1 MFLMCLLAMMVAG
14 KKLVAQE
21 ITITLEPGWNW
32 ISYPNAEAMDVA
44 SALNGFEPM
53 EGDLIK
59 SRYTSSKYSRGRWSG
74 GVTHFIPG
82 WGFMYYSNRDEFVSF
97 VFNKPPMPT
106 GTLSVTTGELANITS
121 TTAACG
127 GSAVSNDGTSILMK
141 GVCWATHPQP
151 TTNDSYTEDGSGPG
165 DFTSTMTALDPETEY
180 YVRAYAVSVKG
191 INYGEEL
198 SFTTAQQGVLNGL
211 FSVSENNQVC
221 FSQGNLQYQASTNT
235 WRFAEHQWDFVG
247 KNEVGTVYENGVKSD
262 NSLISS
268 SYNGWIDLFGWGTS
282 GYNHGAVCYQP
293 WSTSETNSDYYAYGS
308 YTNNLNDQT
317 GFADW
322 GCNPI
327 SNGGNQGDQWRTM
340 SKEEWDYMIDSRQT
354 TSGILYAK
362 AMVNEING
370 VVILPDNW
378 VESNYSLNNVN
389 ISGASFNGNVITAM
403 EWSNIFE
410 NNGAVFLPAAGDRGG
425 THANSLGCYY
435 SSSYY
440 DWAIAYQLW
449 FSESTLY
456 NATQFG
462 RCNACCVRLV
472 QDVE

>member
-1 MFLMCLLAMMVAG
+1 MKRLSMFLMCLLAMMVAG

-53 EGDLIK
+53 EGDRIK

-97 VFNKPPMPT
+97 VFNKPPIPT

-211 FSVSENNQVC
+211 FTVNGNGDQVY

-235 WRFAEHQWDFVG
+235 WRFALNQWETVG
-247 KNEVGTVYENGVKSD
+247 LEDNENASATFD
-262 NSLISS
+262 
-268 SYNGWIDLFGWGTS
+268 GWIDKYDWATS
-282 GYNHGAVCYQP
+282 GYPHIEDCYQP
-293 WSTSETNSDYYAYGS
+293 WSSCGMHLAYGAES
-308 YTNNLNDQT
+308 YNLYDESGQ
-317 GFADW
+317 ADW
-322 GCNPI
+322 GYNAI
-327 SNGGNQGDQWRTM
+327 SNGGNVENSGWRTV
-340 SKEEWDYMIDSRQT
+340 KGNEWSYLFNHRT
-354 TSGILYAK
+354 TLSGIRYAK
-362 AMVNEING
+362 ATVNGEYG
-370 VVILPDNW
+370 VILFPDDWNADW
-378 VESNYSLNNVN
+378 YAVNNFNETAASYNSNI
-389 ISGASFNGNVITAM
+389 ISGDVWESV
-403 EWSNIFE
+403 FE
-410 NNGAVFLPAAGDRGG
+410 AHGAVLLPQSSDYSDIRYCSASKSYTGQIWILFFADTFL
-425 THANSLGCYY
+425 TS
-435 SSSYY
+435 
-440 DWAIAYQLW
+440 QV
-449 FSESTLY
+449 STY
-456 NATQFG
+456 VGKYA
-462 RCNACCVRLV
+462 VRLV
-472 QDVE
+472 RPAQANTSLFH